1 MLDLEYLTKAYFLLL
16 LLVARLSGFLTLA
29 PFFGSRN
36 IQPSLRFFFA
46 LLLGLTLLPLFPAAA
61 YPVPGT
67 LAEVAWLLLQE
78 VLLGMVLG
86 FAAGVFFSAFS
97 VAGQILDL
105 QIGFGIVN
113 VFDPQSGVQVP
124 LLGNLLYLM
133 ALVILLSADGHHLLL
148 HALWRSFEAVPPGG
162 NWSGPGLLEEI
173 VRATAVMFVAG
184 IEIAAPVLGA
194 LFLADL
200 ALAIMARTMP
210 QLNVFVV
217 GLPLK
222 AALGLGFLAVSLPA
236 YSILL
241 RALLKEVENSFEAIL
256 LLLPPG

>member
-1 MLDLEYLTKAYFLLL
+1 MPDLEYLSKAYFLLL
-16 LLVARLSGFLTLA
+16 LLVARLGGFLTMA

-36 IQPSLRFFFA
+36 IQPSLRFFLAF
-46 LLLGLTLLPLFPAAA
+46 LFGLTFLPLFPAAA
-61 YPVPGT
+61 YPEPGT
-67 LAEVAWLLLQE
+67 LVQAAWLLLKE
-78 VLLGMVLG
+78 VLLGIVLG
-86 FAAGVFFSAFS
+86 FAAGVFFSAFA

-133 ALVILLSADGHHLLL
+133 ALIILLSTDGHYLLL

-162 NWSGPGLLEEI
+162 NWGGPGLVEEV

-222 AALGLGFLAVSLPA
+222 AALGLGLLAVSLPA
-236 YSILL
+236 YGLL
-241 RALLKEVENSFEAIL
+241 LKALLKEVENSLEAIL

>member
-1 MLDLEYLTKAYFLLL
+1 MPDLEYLAKAYFLLL
-16 LLVARLSGFLTLA
+16 LLVARLGGFLTLA

-36 IQPSLRFFFA
+36 IQPSLRFFLA
-46 LLLGLTLLPLFPAAA
+46 LLLGLAFLPLIPATA

-67 LAEVAWLLLQE
+67 LTDMAWLLLKE
-78 VLLGMVLG
+78 VLLGVVLG
-86 FAAGVFFSAFS
+86 FAAGVFFSAFA

-105 QIGFGIVN
+105 QIGFGMVN
-113 VFDPQSGVQVP
+113 VYDPQSGVQVP

-133 ALVILLSADGHHLLL
+133 ALVILLSTDGHHLLL
-148 HALWRSFEAVPPGG
+148 QAMWRSFEAVPPGG
-162 NWSGPGLLEEI
+162 SWSSSNLLAEV

-184 IEIAAPVLGA
+184 IEIAAPVLGS

-210 QLNVFVV
+210 QLNVFIV

-222 AALGLGFLAVSLPA
+222 AALGLGLLAVSLPA
-236 YSILL
+236 YAVLLKALL
-241 RALLKEVENSFEAIL
+241 REVEKSLGAIL